1 MSDIIKFYPKNAAD
15 NPDNVLELAVGEYES
30 LLILGFDYDG
40 ELDARASTNINTGEI
55 LILIEKFK
63 AKLINGDYC
72 E

>member
-1 MSDIIKFYPKNAAD
+1 MGIIKFYPKDAAD
-15 NPDNVLELAVGEYES
+15 NPDNVLEQAIGKYES
-30 LLILGFDYDG
+30 LLILGFDMDG
-40 ELDARASTNINTGEI
+40 DLDARASTNLNTGEI

>member
-1 MSDIIKFYPKNAAD
+1 MGIIKFYPKDAAD
-15 NPDNVLELAVGEYES
+15 NPDNVLEQAIGKYES
-30 LLILGFDYDG
+30 LLILGFDFDG
-40 ELDARASTNINTGEI
+40 DLDARASTNINTGEI